1 MEIIVIEDKK
11 SKLVFEVDGM
21 GHTFMNVLKNEL
33 WEDKNVKVATYS
45 ARHPIISKPKMIL
58 ETDGKDPREV
68 LKSAVSR
75 LKKESEKFKKEVAK
89 EIK

>member
-1 MEIIVIEDKK
+1 MEISVIEDKK

-33 WEDKNVKVATYS
+33 WQDKSVKISTYS
-45 ARHPIISKPKMIL
+45 ARHPIISKPKLIL
-58 ETDGKDPREV
+58 ETDGKDPREA
-68 LKSAVSR
+68 LKAAVSR
-75 LKKESEKFKKEVAK
+75 LKKESEKFKKGIAK